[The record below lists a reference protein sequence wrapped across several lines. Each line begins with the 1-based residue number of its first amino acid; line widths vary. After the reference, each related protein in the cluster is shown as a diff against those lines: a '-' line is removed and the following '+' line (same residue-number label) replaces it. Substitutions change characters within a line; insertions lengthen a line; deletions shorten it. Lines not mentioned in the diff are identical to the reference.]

1 MAFWRHKIAGRLG
14 TLDQRHAEL
23 PVMGFG
29 DHLDELRK
37 RVIFA
42 LLGTAVAVA
51 ICLYFDQQIIG
62 FLYGPYL
69 MALRY
74 SGYSVQIFYR
84 KPAGGLISYLMT
96 GVKAGVVLAAPWI
109 IYQAWAF
116 VAVGLYP
123 RERKAFYRYLA
134 PTIGFFVAG
143 VLFFFILV
151 LPIMLKFFMQFNN
164 AVKLPPPQP
173 TMLEQWIFGKA
184 ASTANVRRFPA
195 GNKIHPLVIPIVR
208 SDPTKFPPHQAVL
221 WYNASDME
229 LKMHVGSMT
238 LQISKQPAGVLFSP
252 LPMLGDYLSFV
263 TIMCLIFGI
272 SFEVPMV
279 MLVLSKIGV
288 VSAAKFRRMWRV
300 AVLVLAVASV
310 VLAPTPDVVTF
321 STIFVPLVAL
331 YMLGLV
337 LAALGSRPKPAPAPE
352 PPASD
357 QS

>member
-1 MAFWRHKIAGRLG
+1 MAFWRHKIAGSPG
-14 TLDQRHAEL
+14 SLDQRHADL

-37 RVIFA
+37 RVFFA
-42 LLGTAVAVA
+42 LLGTALAVA

-62 FLYGPYL
+62 FLYDPYL

-74 SGYSVQIFYR
+74 SGYSTQMFYR

-96 GVKAGVVLAAPWI
+96 GVKAGVLLAAPWI

-123 RERKAFYRYLA
+123 RERKAVYRYIA
-134 PTIGFFVAG
+134 PSIGFFVAG

-164 AVKLPPPQP
+164 AIKLPPPQP
-173 TMLEQWIFGKA
+173 NWVEQWIFGKA
-184 ASTANVRRFPA
+184 ASPVQIMRFPT
-195 GNKIHPLVIPIVR
+195 GNQIKPLEIPIVR
-208 SDPTKFPPHQAVL
+208 SDPTTFPPHEAVL

-263 TIMCLIFGI
+263 TIMCLIFGV

-279 MLVLSKIGV
+279 MLVLSKLGIV
-288 VSAAKFRRMWRV
+288 PAATFRRMWRV

-321 STIFVPLVAL
+321 STIFVPLVTL
-331 YMLGLV
+331 YVLGLI
-337 LAALGSRPKPAPAPE
+337 LAALGSRPRPTPADEPSAPG
-352 PPASD
+352 

>member
-1 MAFWRHKIAGRLG
+1 
-14 TLDQRHAEL
+14 
-23 PVMGFG
+23 MGFG

-37 RVIFA
+37 RVFFA
-42 LLGTAVAVA
+42 LLGIAIAVA
-51 ICLYFDQQIIG
+51 ICLYFDQKIID

-74 SGYSVQIFYR
+74 SGYSVQMFFR
-84 KPAGGLISYLMT
+84 KPAGGFISYLMT

-109 IYQAWAF
+109 IYQVWAF

-123 RERKAFYRYLA
+123 RERKAVYRYIA
-134 PTIGFFVAG
+134 PSIGFFMAG

-164 AVKLPPPQP
+164 TVKVPPAQP

-184 ASTANVRRFPA
+184 ATTADVMRFPP
-195 GNKIHPLVIPIVR
+195 GDKIKPLEIPIAR
-208 SDPTKFPPHQAVL
+208 SDPTKFPPHEAVL

-238 LQISKQPAGVLFSP
+238 LQISKQPAGVLFAP
-252 LPMLGDYLSFV
+252 LPMWGDYLSFV

-279 MLVLSKIGV
+279 MLVLSKLGIV
-288 VSAAKFRRMWRV
+288 PAAKFRRMWRV

-331 YMLGLV
+331 YVLGLI
-337 LAALGSRPKPAPAPE
+337 LAALGSRSRQTPADE
-352 PPASD
+352 PSEPGRP
-357 QS
+357 